1 MRVEHTEVLVIGAGP
16 TGLALSVGLHQ
27 RGVEHVLID
36 RLEQGQNTSRAGVI
50 HAQTLESLRELGVAT
65 RMNALGL
72 KLSRFTIR
80 DRNRALLSLGFE
92 SLPSD
97 FPYLLMIPQNVTEQ
111 ILAERIVELGGR
123 IRRGVAAERI
133 EHDTGGIRVSVN
145 DGTERYIIAAR
156 WLVGGDGMHSTVR
169 RASGIAFE
177 GAPYGESF
185 MLADA
190 RLDHAPAPD
199 EVSLFFSP
207 KGLVVVAPMPNGT
220 HRIVATM
227 ENAPEHPSAS
237 DVQAV
242 LDQRGPTRRPSR
254 VLNVTWSSRFRL
266 HHRLATTY
274 RVGNLLLMGDAA
286 HVHSPAG
293 GQGMNTGLIDAVV
306 LARLLAD
313 VVHGIRPI
321 RELVLYDEL
330 RRPAAAQVLRLA
342 GRLTSMATARG
353 PAHRFFRN
361 ALLAIV
367 DKLPVVKWRI
377 AMDLSGL
384 SRARL
389 AQLPSPSTSGK
400 LPADRNSGAPPF
412 AAAANGTAHN

>member
-1 MRVEHTEVLVIGAGP
+1 M
-16 TGLALSVGLHQ
+16 S
-27 RGVEHVLID
+27 
-36 RLEQGQNTSRAGVI
+36 
-50 HAQTLESLRELGVAT
+50 
-65 RMNALGL
+65 
-72 KLSRFTIR
+72 
-80 DRNRALLSLGFE
+80 
-92 SLPSD
+92 
-97 FPYLLMIPQNVTEQ
+97 PQNVTEQ

-123 IRRGVAAERI
+123 IRRGVAAEHV
-133 EHDTGGIRVSVN
+133 EHDMGGIRVSVN

-156 WLVGGDGMHSTVR
+156 WLVGGDGMNSTVR

-190 RLDHAPAPD
+190 HLDHAPAPD

-207 KGLVVVAPMPNGT
+207 TGLVVVAPLPNGT
-220 HRIVATM
+220 YRIVATM
-227 ENAPEHPSAS
+227 ENAPEHPSAT

-242 LDQRGPTRRPSR
+242 LDQRGPTKRPSR
-254 VLNVTWSSRFRL
+254 VRDVTWSSRFRL

-313 VVHGIRPI
+313 VVHGIRPN
-321 RELVLYDEL
+321 RELALYDEL

-342 GRLTSMATARG
+342 GRLTSMAIARH
-353 PAHRFFRN
+353 PVHRFFRN
-361 ALLAIV
+361 ALLVIV
-367 DKLPVVKWRI
+367 DKLPMVKRRI